1 VAATTPPVAA
11 VPAQPRLAPR
21 LSTPPPMSAVESPR
35 AAPSV
40 HPKVDSGYTAYLAGN
55 LDAARADYQQALSD
69 DPANRDAQLG
79 LAALDVRTGRLEA
92 AESAYVKLVQADP
105 RDAEAQAAL
114 MALRGRRVDPLAA
127 ESRLKTMLAADP
139 KAHALN
145 FALGNQFAQ
154 QGRWAEA
161 QAQYFKAFAA
171 EPNNP
176 DFAYNLA
183 VSLDHLRQPKQ
194 ALEYY
199 KHAVEL
205 ARVRG
210 ASFDPASAEARI
222 AQLSR

>member
-1 VAATTPPVAA
+1 
-11 VPAQPRLAPR
+11 
-21 LSTPPPMSAVESPR
+21 MSAAESPR

-55 LDAARADYQQALSD
+55 FDAARADYQQALRD

-79 LAALDVRTGRLEA
+79 VAALDVRAGRLEA
-92 AESAYVKLVQADP
+92 AEAGYLRLLQADP

-114 MALRGRRVDPLAA
+114 MALRGGRVDPFAA

-154 QGRWAEA
+154 QGRWTEA
-161 QAQYFKAFAA
+161 QAQYFQAFAA

-199 KHAVEL
+199 KHSVAL
-205 ARVRG
+205 ARTRG
-210 ASFDPASAEARI
+210 ASFDTASAEARI

>member
-1 VAATTPPVAA
+1 M
-11 VPAQPRLAPR
+11 PAQKPASPQRLSPR
-21 LSTPPPMSAVESPR
+21 LSPAPTSMSAAESPR

-55 LDAARADYQQALSD
+55 FDAARADYQQALRD

-79 LAALDVRTGRLEA
+79 VAALDVRAGRLEA
-92 AESAYVKLVQADP
+92 AEAGYLRLLQADP

-114 MALRGRRVDPLAA
+114 MALRGGRVDPFAA

-154 QGRWAEA
+154 QGRWTEA
-161 QAQYFKAFAA
+161 QAQYFQAFAA

-199 KHAVEL
+199 KHSVAL
-205 ARVRG
+205 ARTRG
-210 ASFDPASAEARI
+210 ASFDTASAEARI